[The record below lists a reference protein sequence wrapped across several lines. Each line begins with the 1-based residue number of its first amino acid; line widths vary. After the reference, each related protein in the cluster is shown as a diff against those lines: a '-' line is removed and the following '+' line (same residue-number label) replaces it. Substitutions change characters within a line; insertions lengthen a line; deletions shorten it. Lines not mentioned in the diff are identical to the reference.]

1 MKRFEFSLD
10 RLLRVKRQ
18 LERLAELEQR
28 RALEATEQ
36 ARAALQGL
44 RDQLTR
50 ISDQF
55 AASVGRAMMPYQ
67 WASASDLAE
76 RLGKSIHGAEQ
87 DVAQAEQKLLTAA
100 QERAQLATEVE
111 AISTLR
117 QQQWDLWRQEA
128 QKADQDR
135 LDEVGLRLWQNARD
149 EAEANGVEYDKPDS
163 GAETGTEAVA

>member
-1 MKRFEFSLD
+1 VKRFEFSLD

-28 RALEATEQ
+28 RALEAAEQ

-44 RDQLTR
+44 RDQLSR

-55 AASVGRAMMPYQ
+55 AASVGQAMQPYQ

-87 DVAQAEQKLLTAA
+87 AVEKAEQKLLTAA

-117 QQQWDLWRQEA
+117 QQQWDLWRHEA

-149 EAEANGVEYDKPDS
+149 EAEANAVEYGKPDA
-163 GAETGTEAVA
+163 GAETGAEAVA